1 MSEDTIYRQYWENG
15 ELEKWHLD
23 CDVIFDE
30 SLVREFWDHIL
41 NFRKAAFA
49 FDDDAVRGVFANK
62 QFSEDFLREIIERWT
77 WNSKWNI
84 ISQTQ
89 RLSERF
95 IEEYKDEWDWD
106 KVFMYQTVSKNFI
119 RKYKE
124 KISDYVMNETDIGTY
139 L

>member
-1 MSEDTIYRQYWENG
+1 MSKDTIYRQYWENG
-15 ELEKWHLD
+15 DLEKWHLD

-30 SLVREFWDHIL
+30 FLVREFWNRIL
-41 NFRKAAFA
+41 NFRK
-49 FDDDAVRGVFANK
+49 VFANK

-89 RLSERF
+89 KLSECF
-95 IEEYKDEWDWD
+95 IEEYKDKWDWD

-119 RKYKE
+119 RKWKE